1 MKVDFGADHPLGQAM
16 QAIFSDI
23 IADFNTEA
31 VKQIGRQRSGRLIF
45 ELSKQLLVV
54 LVVQLHQARA
64 GGYHQQLL

>member
-1 MKVDFGADHPLGQAM
+1 M

-31 VKQIGRQRSGRLIF
+31 VKQIGKQRSGRLIF
-45 ELSKQLLVV
+45 GLSKQLLVV